1 MDCLKSTVDEV
12 DEKDKAE
19 LGEDIKCPRKIIRK
33 GLMGLNIL
41 KISSNKWAFTLRF

>member
-19 LGEDIKCPRKIIRK
+19 LGEDIKCPRK
-33 GLMGLNIL
+33 MGFNIL
-41 KISSNKWAFTLRF
+41 KKSSIKWALTLRF